1 MAEGT
6 AILEALC
13 AMRGLVAL
21 VGAGGKKTTL
31 YRLARAHP
39 GRVGITATV
48 AIPPFPAN
56 LGAHAIVAGA
66 NALAE
71 RVDQARERRIIAFAC
86 PSDKP
91 DRLAGLSPAEVA
103 RIHELAGFDITL
115 FKADGARSR
124 WIKAPDPDEPE
135 LPEVLDTV
143 IPVVSARAI
152 GERLREDIAHRVDRI
167 TAITGCQPGDMITP
181 ETVAR
186 LLADEQG
193 ALKGT
198 GKALIVPLI
207 NMVDNDQLAS
217 VARQA
222 ARWALALTRRFDRV
236 VLASM
241 QAESPIVEVVT
252 R

>member
-1 MAEGT
+1 MPEGT
-6 AILEALC
+6 EILEALG
-13 AMRGLVAL
+13 ATRGLVAL

-48 AIPPFPAN
+48 AIPPFPAA

-71 RVDQARERRIIAFAC
+71 LVNQAREQRIVAFAC

-91 DRLAGLSPAEVA
+91 DRLAGLSPAEVV
-103 RIHELAGFDITL
+103 RIHQLAGFDITL

-124 WIKAPDPDEPE
+124 WIKAPDPDEPAF
-135 LPEVLDTV
+135 PEVLDTV

-167 TAITGCQPGDMITP
+167 TAITGCRPSDMITP